1 MENIPFAD
9 TIFTRSGPSAN
20 RPLLL
25 IEPSNRISS
34 DDKNKSSARLM
45 RNVEK
50 DAKVEAVSTPD
61 SKADTN
67 SGSVLSLDPK
77 TDHKTPAMLTS
88 ETSLD
93 PTASVMQRSDTNT
106 GSLASDG
113 TAQNNSEVLQ
123 IKHENTGGG
132 AGKGT
137 LEPNS
142 EGVTHHASSTV
153 EKPSAS
159 SMEAGSERMEIS
171 SASSQTKHDC
181 GRAVASPTIPM
192 PYLKEN
198 IILGVALEGSK
209 RMLPIEEEMASSPT
223 IELTAARN
231 GSESPPISNDKKEG
245 PNASN
250 S

>member
-25 IEPSNRISS
+25 IEPSNRISG

-67 SGSVLSLDPK
+67 SGSVSSLDPK
-77 TDHKTPAMLTS
+77 TDHKTPAMSTS

-123 IKHENTGGG
+123 LKHESTGG

-137 LEPNS
+137 LELNS

-171 SASSQTKHDC
+171 SAPSQTKQAC